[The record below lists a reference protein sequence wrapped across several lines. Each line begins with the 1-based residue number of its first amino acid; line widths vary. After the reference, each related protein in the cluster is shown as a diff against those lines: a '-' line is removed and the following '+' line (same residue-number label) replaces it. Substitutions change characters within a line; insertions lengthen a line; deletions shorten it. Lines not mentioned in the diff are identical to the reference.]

1 MRTVFIIDDLRN
13 EDLCY
18 ELNNVTRED
27 DDVVIVAKCARSAA
41 LTLLTLAEKNIPIDI
56 IMLDHDLGDGLDTT
70 WLLNWILGNIGW
82 ETLPGLDII
91 KHIISDSE
99 WLIHTSNFGVVQSMK
114 DKITQIQHMVDKY

>member
-1 MRTVFIIDDLRN
+1 MRTVLIIDDLRN

-27 DDVVIVAKCARSAA
+27 DDVVIVAKCARSAV

-82 ETLPGLDII
+82 ETPPGLDII

>member
-1 MRTVFIIDDLRN
+1 MRTVFIIDDLRH

-82 ETLPGLDII
+82 ETPPGLDII

>member
-1 MRTVFIIDDLRN
+1 MRTVFIIDDLRH

-70 WLLNWILGNIGW
+70 WLL
-82 ETLPGLDII
+82 
-91 KHIISDSE
+91 H
-99 WLIHTSNFGVVQSMK
+99 
-114 DKITQIQHMVDKY
+114 

>member
-27 DDVVIVAKCARSAA
+27 DDVVIVAKCAKSAV

-82 ETLPGLDII
+82 ETPPGLDII

-99 WLIHTSNFGVVQSMK
+99 WLIHTSNFGVAQSMK
-114 DKITQIQHMVDKY
+114 DKIIQIQHMVDTY

>member
-1 MRTVFIIDDLRN
+1 MRTVFIIDDLRH

-41 LTLLTLAEKNIPIDI
+41 LTLITLAEKNIPIDI

-82 ETLPGLDII
+82 EPPPGLDII